1 MTKLNVAVVCE
12 FAPGVIRN
20 LFGVL
25 LAQRSADE
33 ADNLNIKTARNL
45 PTSILRVFLGKLFK
59 VKSLKLHNRC
69 L

>member
-33 ADNLNIKTARNL
+33 ADNLNIKNCQKPAHFY
-45 PTSILRVFLGKLFK
+45 TSGFSGEIV
-59 VKSLKLHNRC
+59 
-69 L
+69 